1 MVLRRE
7 YPLPWGKNTNFS
19 CSKVK
24 SKFSLME
31 HSFLVKSG
39 SFAFVQAVWRLL
51 NVCSPILYFTL
62 WKSVLLSSLSCVWL
76 CNLIGRSP
84 PGSSVHG
91 DSPGKNTGVGCHTL
105 LQGIFPTKGLN
116 LHLLCLLHWQVVS
129 LPLAPPALFP
139 INPQETKSTFWK
151 VLPCALMSSYPLT
164 YPGL

>member
-1 MVLRRE
+1 MNVWFGEGRKESTGEWMVLRRE

-91 DSPGKNTGVGCHTL
+91 DSPGKNTGVGCHSL
-105 LQGIFPTKGLN
+105 LHGIFPTQGLN
-116 LHLLCLLHWQVVS
+116 LCLLL
-129 LPLAPPALFP
+129 LPVLANGFFTTSATWEAHV
-139 INPQETKSTFWK
+139 ETVWWFLKK
-151 VLPCALMSSYPLT
+151 
-164 YPGL
+164 